1 MFDTDNDFTKY
12 INQCNEPKQQ
22 EIIKALRISMGIYKQ
37 QNWSGNNSRME
48 YMKRNFSNNYRT
60 AQQDDSLPKV
70 LIKMGSMHLGWG
82 KSWLGIYDLGNLIG
96 ELAHFNDTK
105 SISVNCFS
113 RYIEEKNG
121 TIYDYMSD
129 QDGKNLSLILDLA
142 SKDNWTLVDNKKI
155 IEVASKRKIKLNNDL
170 TFLISKYN
178 YILFAPLKTLV
189 ENNY

>member
-1 MFDTDNDFTKY
+1 
-12 INQCNEPKQQ
+12 
-22 EIIKALRISMGIYKQ
+22 
-37 QNWSGNNSRME
+37 
-48 YMKRNFSNNYRT
+48 
-60 AQQDDSLPKV
+60 
-70 LIKMGSMHLGWG
+70 MGSMHLGWG
-82 KSWLGIYDLGNLIG
+82 KSWLGIYDLGNMIG